1 MSCELSLLI
10 ARDCA
15 WWCQCFLCFWET
27 TSLSLGDL
35 SEDFLPILRMAFP
48 DPSMRGERTLE
59 AVRQSIDSIDDAIQD
74 LIIQRTALV
83 EEVRRLKHDWS
94 VKIQPSREAEIAYRL
109 IERHRGPFPKREL
122 VAIWRQLITAT
133 LAFEGP
139 FSVAVYMPSQ
149 DSGYWDLGRDQYG
162 LFTPMSRQGSVR
174 SVIEAVRRQEATVG
188 ILPLPSH
195 DDTDPWWR
203 HLVTSQPEAPRII
216 ARLPFTGPSNGRGS
230 NLEALVICP
239 VAVKPTGR
247 DRSFLAVDSEKRLGL
262 NQFATALAEVGLPP
276 TFATLW
282 RDEGGTRAWFY
293 LAEVEG
299 FLTVEDKRLSQFRQT
314 LGKPLNQL
322 LLLGGYA
329 QPLTS

>member
-1 MSCELSLLI
+1 MS
-10 ARDCA
+10 
-15 WWCQCFLCFWET
+15 
-27 TSLSLGDL
+27 
-35 SEDFLPILRMAFP
+35 
-48 DPSMRGERTLE
+48 GERTLD

-74 LIIQRTALV
+74 LIIQRTEIV

-109 IERHRGPFPKREL
+109 IARHRGPFPKPEL
-122 VAIWRQLITAT
+122 VAIWRQLINAT

-162 LFTPMSRQGSVR
+162 QFTPMSRQGSVR

-195 DDTDPWWR
+195 DDADPWWR

-216 ARLPFTGPSNGRGS
+216 ARLPFTGPSNGRGGD
-230 NLEALVICP
+230 LEALVICP

-247 DRSFLAVDSEKRLGL
+247 DRSFLAIDSEKRLGL

-276 TFATLW
+276 TFASLW

-293 LAEVEG
+293 LAEIEG
-299 FLTVEDKRLSQFRQT
+299 FLTVEDKRLAQFRKA

-322 LLLGGYA
+322 LLLGGYS
-329 QPLTS
+329 QPLTAEELGRGTSTRETASANPSGSRDSTPP